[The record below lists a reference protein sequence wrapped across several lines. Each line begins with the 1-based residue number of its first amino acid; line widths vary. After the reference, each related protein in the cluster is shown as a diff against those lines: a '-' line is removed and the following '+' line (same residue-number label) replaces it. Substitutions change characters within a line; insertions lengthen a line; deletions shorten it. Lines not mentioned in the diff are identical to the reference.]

1 MDKKY
6 YIELTQYNKKTN
18 IGYGI
23 DKEVVPIYRAIQKF
37 TKSEAEEVVE
47 KFKEAIKNN
56 IPDSETR
63 KEYWEVTKID
73 IKEV

>member
-1 MDKKY
+1 MNKKY
-6 YIELTQYNKKTN
+6 YVELTQYSNKTN

-23 DKEVVPIYRAIQKF
+23 DKNVVPIYRAIQNFEK
-37 TKSEAEEVVE
+37 TEAEEVVK
-47 KFKEAIKNN
+47 KFKKNIENN

-63 KEYWEVTKID
+63 KEYWEVTKIE